1 MRKIGLAVAAFGAL
15 AIALPSLAS
24 ADTVVIKRHHEHPFG
39 ARAEYRMHRDYGL
52 HEGWRDRDR
61 GVVIKQRRDTYRE
74 TY

>member
-15 AIALPSLAS
+15 AIALPPLAS